1 MRATLAWRAA
11 VRPWWKC
18 RKNLASPP
26 LISVCQIGDIRIVL
40 FSLIPNADMAIRENS
55 SVEHDFSGAIAGQ
68 ENDSRAEQRLD
79 QA

>member
-1 MRATLAWRAA
+1 
-11 VRPWWKC
+11 
-18 RKNLASPP
+18 
-26 LISVCQIGDIRIVL
+26 VCQIGDIRIVL